1 MLLSG
6 LYPAVYISRFQPVV
20 ILKGKEKFGQR
31 SKLSRILLTLQFVSA
46 FTTIVGC
53 FVYMDNNLYLKNK
66 DWGYDHHQN
75 IVVPLATSDQYIMLR
90 DKVANQTDL
99 ISLAGAVNHVG

>member
-6 LYPAVYISRFQPVV
+6 LYPAVYISPFPAGGHFEREREVWATEQIESNP
-20 ILKGKEKFGQR
+20 
-31 SKLSRILLTLQFVSA
+31 SHASQFVSA

-66 DWGYDHHQN
+66 DWGYDHHPN
-75 IVVPLATSDQYIMLR
+75 IVVPAC
-90 DKVANQTDL
+90 L
-99 ISLAGAVNHVG
+99 IRSIHNAAR